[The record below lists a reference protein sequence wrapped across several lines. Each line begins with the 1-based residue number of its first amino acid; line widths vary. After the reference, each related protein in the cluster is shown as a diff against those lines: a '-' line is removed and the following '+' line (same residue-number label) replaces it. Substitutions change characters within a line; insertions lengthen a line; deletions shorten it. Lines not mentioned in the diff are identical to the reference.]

1 MADNR
6 DTFTTEIYVNNEQ
19 ANDAIAEMT
28 KQLTKL
34 TDKYDD
40 LAAKNE
46 KLVEKTAKAKSA
58 MEETAK
64 ALEGMTKGTDEY
76 AKTAKKLDQ
85 QTKAYNELARQ
96 VEVGKHKME
105 DAAKEVKSMQ
115 SSIESARK
123 GTEQFRKAMENLT
136 DKSMQNLVRM
146 QRQLK
151 SELDKTK
158 PGTKEWDELAKKYQ
172 DVTERMKA
180 LSRAQEGV
188 IADTGKMSNGIGGLQ
203 GKLGSLGSMITAI
216 PTILKGI
223 RLAIKGITYAVKEV
237 IEASQTMSDKW
248 NNGMAAMKTTTNAFW
263 AALSTGDWSVFNE
276 GLDHAL
282 ARAHELAEQMDL
294 IGSYGISKG
303 YMESKYLVEYQQAMT
318 NARNQNL
325 PDAQRNEWAD
335 IAEQRLKEYNEFL
348 NDENEATMKALRL
361 NFETLKGLTFDSQ
374 EEFEIF
380 LDRLYKDA
388 FVNRDKEVNQAKKD
402 FEEFVALRQAE
413 LAGERETDFSAQGWI
428 EAAGRSYGQAT
439 GNTLMPNG
447 LAEALGNS
455 IADKADATTEAF
467 AMIEEKYGH
476 LVAQLLKGIE
486 IVDEDHK
493 KLIGTY
499 ASHQNS
505 IRQVDK
511 SSRQLNAV
519 RAQLKIETGAYAQA
533 VREADEEEKAAM
545 TEAKKRYADGLI
557 DKTTYEA
564 ETTRIAREARQ
575 RRKEANLRYMNE
587 DLAALKR
594 NEQMQRQEAIDSYM
608 RGEVSLEEHRER
620 LAQIT
625 QESADERLEI
635 ERRYGEDLAKIEEQ
649 QYEDR
654 IRERERQRAQYEQAF
669 QKALQKVEKKESEQ
683 KLFWKQQ
690 YAAGLIN
697 KQTYEAKIAMVEE
710 EFLKQKMETAMRYG
724 KDTDQFMSQLLDR
737 QIARMEKAKAL
748 LKEEMDEMART
759 YIEEHPDQNPSDE
772 QTRNV
777 NAQLRRQGYR
787 DVLGTIPGESDE
799 DFDKRI
805 EAYENFQEQIMLKA
819 SDIRASIT
827 EETARKEYETELM
840 WIEKLHEKGLLS
852 EEEYAKSK
860 LKLKLNYAEKEAQ
873 QVSQLTE
880 MASNFV
886 TALKEAET
894 QKLEAEY
901 QKQLTAAGDNAE
913 QREQIEAEYEQKKL
927 DLQKKYADVD
937 MAINIA
943 KAIASGALAAVEAF
957 AAAGGNPVLGA
968 VFAAL
973 IAVTTAAEVASII
986 AQRNAIK
993 NMSVNNAG
1001 SSSVK
1006 TGTRTI
1012 NEGYAE
1018 GGYTEDHTTLTT
1030 VGERG
1035 REWVA
1040 PHWML
1045 QKHPVHFA
1053 NLERYRKAGSHGRS
1067 GSMSTG
1073 FADGGFTTG
1082 NTSGNLASNAVNISD
1097 IELAVENAIN
1107 RSLANG
1113 HIRAFLVRQDLT
1125 DMDNQTK
1132 RFKSMTNRG

>member
-76 AKTAKKLDQ
+76 AKTEKKLDQ

-123 GTEQFRKAMENLT
+123 GTEQFRKAMETLT

-203 GKLGSLGSMITAI
+203 GKLGSLLSILTAV
-216 PTILKGI
+216 GI
-223 RLAIKGITYAVKEV
+223 GITSITEAVKQS
-237 IEASQTMSDKW
+237 IQASQTMADKW
-248 NNGMAAMKTTTNAFW
+248 NNGMASMKMATQAFF
-263 AALSTGDWSVFNE
+263 AAATSGDWTAFNAGLE
-276 GLDHAL
+276 GAL
-282 ARAHELAEQMDL
+282 KKARELAELEDKLGSFRIAGEYVQKEDIASMTSARTRATDTEATPEERKAALEEMKKAIEDYSEFVTAKGETTYQDL
-294 IGSYGISKG
+294 IASFNQMKGITFSSEEEFKHFFDRLFRYSTTG
-303 YMESKYLVEYQQAMT
+303 RDKDAENAKAYFDMLVERYTTVADENGAVMNVVQASSEALTKTIQKYGLETTQVAQAIEINDEGHTKLVKTYGEYADALREVATMQRTYQRTRDQVNKQLMT
-318 NARNQNL
+318 DELKQL
-325 PDAQRNEWAD
+325 EDS
-335 IAEQRLKEYNEFL
+335 LKEE
-348 NDENEATMKALRL
+348 EN
-361 NFETLKGLTFDSQ
+361 
-374 EEFEIF
+374 
-380 LDRLYKDA
+380 
-388 FVNRDKEVNQAKKD
+388 
-402 FEEFVALRQAE
+402 
-413 LAGERETDFSAQGWI
+413 
-428 EAAGRSYGQAT
+428 
-439 GNTLMPNG
+439 
-447 LAEALGNS
+447 
-455 IADKADATTEAF
+455 
-467 AMIEEKYGH
+467 
-476 LVAQLLKGIE
+476 LLKQQ
-486 IVDEDHK
+486 
-493 KLIGTY
+493 Y
-499 ASHQNS
+499 
-505 IRQVDK
+505 
-511 SSRQLNAV
+511 V
-519 RAQLKIETGAYAQA
+519 RN
-533 VREADEEEKAAM
+533 
-545 TEAKKRYADGLI
+545 LI
-557 DKTTYEA
+557 DKATYEA
-564 ETTRIAREARQ
+564 
-575 RRKEANLRYMNE
+575 KMS
-587 DLAALKR
+587 D
-594 NEQMQRQEAIDSYM
+594 
-608 RGEVSLEEHRER
+608 LEEKGLQER
-620 LAQIT
+620 IIILTKYGANYQSDLGKSLDRQIKEKEN
-625 QESADERLEI
+625 QLMNQRKAEESAYDKAIKRLEKQ
-635 ERRYGEDLAKIEEQ
+635 G
-649 QYEDR
+649 
-654 IRERERQRAQYEQAF
+654 
-669 QKALQKVEKKESEQ
+669 SSQ
-683 KLFWKQQ
+683 KLIWKRQ
-690 YAAGLIN
+690 YAAGLID
-697 KQTYEAKIAMVEE
+697 KRTYEAQIAVIEE
-710 EFLKQKMETAMRYG
+710 DFLKLKLETAMRYG

-759 YIEEHPDQNPSDE
+759 YIEEHPDQNPTDE

-819 SDIRASIT
+819 ADIRASIT

-852 EEEYAKSK
+852 EEEYAKAK

-913 QREQIEAEYEQKKL
+913 QREQIEAAYEQKKL
-927 DLQKKYADVD
+927 EIQKKYADTEMV
-937 MAINIA
+937 INIA
-943 KAIASGALAAVEAF
+943 KTVAAGALAAIQAF
-957 AAAGGNPVLGA
+957 AQLGPIGGA
-968 VFAAL
+968 VAAAL
-973 IAVTTAAEVASII
+973 IAVTTAMEVATIVQ
-986 AQRNAIK
+986 QRNAIK
-993 NMSVNNAG
+993 NASVNNSG

-1040 PHWML
+1040 PHWMV

-1073 FADGGFTTG
+1073 FADGGFTAG